1 VTGEWRRLHT
11 VELCYL
17 YSSPNIIRVIKSR
30 RMRWAGHVVRMVI
43 GEVRRRFWLGELMER
58 NPMKDLGVDGR
69 IILQRIGFTDWIDLA
84 QDRKS

>member
-1 VTGEWRRLHT
+1 
-11 VELCYL
+11 
-17 YSSPNIIRVIKSR
+17 
-30 RMRWAGHVVRMVI
+30 MVI